1 VIATANHTVTHL
13 LACSGTILVPAAT
26 LSVSVGQTVL
36 LTGPDVGRARL
47 TLGATA
53 KGVTL
58 RGQKMAAVA
67 PGDAVVNVAG
77 LACGPVNGS
86 QPPVCPLLR
95 VHVT

>member
-1 VIATANHTVTHL
+1 VIATANQTATYL
-13 LACSGTILVPAAT
+13 MACSGTILVPEAS

-36 LTGPDVGRARL
+36 LTGPDVGRATL

-58 RGQKMAAVA
+58 RDQKIVAVA
-67 PGDAVVNVAG
+67 SGDAVVNVAG